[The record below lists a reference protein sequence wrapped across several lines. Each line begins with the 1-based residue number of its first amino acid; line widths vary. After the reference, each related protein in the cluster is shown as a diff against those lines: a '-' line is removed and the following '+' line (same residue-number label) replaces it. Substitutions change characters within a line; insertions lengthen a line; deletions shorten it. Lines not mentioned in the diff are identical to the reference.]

1 MSTWGSHARDRRR
14 PLDLRLRH
22 LLPAGEKVAP
32 NAGGWRRN
40 RGAPYRFAYA
50 RHFFPLGRSER
61 ERSAQENTGRSVRS
75 SFKVLQRRS
84 RIRFDARRCSVSKHL
99 NKINKSTP
107 PFSPLRNPRIQCP
120 CPVADTPVSVT
131 GEAGPVPWN
140 FGANARRV
148 SGAARKVVLL
158 RPQKRPGVPGM
169 PRQLGPG
176 HGLPTER
183 RGG

>member
-1 MSTWGSHARDRRR
+1 VFQNISIKST
-14 PLDLRLRH
+14 
-22 LLPAGEKVAP
+22 KAP
-32 NAGGWRRN
+32 
-40 RGAPYRFAYA
+40 
-50 RHFFPLGRSER
+50 RHFP
-61 ERSAQENTGRSVRS
+61 RSA
-75 SFKVLQRRS
+75 
-84 RIRFDARRCSVSKHL
+84 
-99 NKINKSTP
+99 
-107 PFSPLRNPRIQCP
+107 NPRIQCP

-140 FGANARRV
+140 FGANAHRV

-158 RPQKRPGVPGM
+158 RPRKKPGVPGM